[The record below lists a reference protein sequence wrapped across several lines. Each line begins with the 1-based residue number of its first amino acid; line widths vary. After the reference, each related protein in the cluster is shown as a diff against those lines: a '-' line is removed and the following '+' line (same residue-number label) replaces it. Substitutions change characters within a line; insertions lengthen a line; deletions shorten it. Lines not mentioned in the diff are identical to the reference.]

1 MEDNKVVGYSWV
13 VFTVVFFAQSVA
25 IGFGLNCI
33 PPFLTTIA
41 KEMNLTSTQVG
52 MAWGIIGL
60 GALLFSIVGGL
71 ISDRIGVRWTGFLG
85 LLLIAV
91 GSTMRGLAR
100 DYHQFL
106 AAMFLFGVAIGLA
119 RPNFP
124 RALSQWF
131 PRNRLGMVNGLSSGG
146 MALCAALSMAI
157 SVSILGPLAGGWRNV
172 TIILGILTFV
182 LAIAWFIII
191 RERISG
197 DRPASDLATVL
208 KGFRLVLR
216 SRPVWIL
223 SIVAFLL
230 FGHSGAWSS
239 HFPGFFERKYGM
251 TNAMAGHIVSITL
264 FSGIFAAIF
273 GPTLSDRIG
282 SRKPAILL
290 ACVAGGLCNML
301 QGSFL
306 GAPLTIILLI
316 MPFGVGTVAPLL
328 LTVPFE
334 LKDVPRSVAGA
345 AIGMILTF
353 QNIGTFV
360 YPIFSGKLI
369 DLFTPNYYPFF
380 GAQMM
385 AFAISFLL
393 IWRLV
398 PETGVKTPRIP
409 QISPKPFPETRGHP

>member
-13 VFTVVFFAQSVA
+13 VFTVVFFAQNIA
-25 IGFGLNCI
+25 FGFGLNCI

-41 KEMNLTSTQVG
+41 REMSLTSTQIG
-52 MAWGIIGL
+52 IAWGMIGL
-60 GALLFSIVGGL
+60 GALLFSIVGGM
-71 ISDRIGVRWTGFLG
+71 ISDRVGVRWTGFFG
-85 LLLIAV
+85 MLLIAV

-106 AAMFLFGVAIGLA
+106 AAMFLFGVAMGLA

-124 RALSQWF
+124 RTLSQWF

-157 SVSILGPLAGGWRNV
+157 SVSILGPLVGGWRNM
-172 TIILGILTFV
+172 TILIGSLSFV
-182 LAIAWFIII
+182 LAIAWLVII

-197 DRPASDLATVL
+197 DRPASNLSSIL
-208 KGFRLVLR
+208 KGFGLVLR
-216 SRPVWIL
+216 CKPVWIL
-223 SIVAFLL
+223 SIGAFLL
-230 FGHSGAWSS
+230 FGHSGAWAS
-239 HFPGFFERKYGM
+239 HFPGFFEHKYGM
-251 TNAMAGHIVSITL
+251 TSAVAGHIVSITL
-264 FSGIFAAIF
+264 FSGIFAAIL
-273 GPTLSDRIG
+273 GPTLSDRLG

-306 GAPLTIILLI
+306 GTPLTIILLI
-316 MPFGVGTVAPLL
+316 MPFGVGTIAPLL
-328 LTVPFE
+328 LTIPFE
-334 LKDVPRSVAGA
+334 LKELPRSVAGA

-353 QNIGTFV
+353 QNIGTFA

-369 DLFTPNYYPFF
+369 DLFAPSYYPFF

-385 AFAISFLL
+385 AFALSFLL
-393 IWRLV
+393 IWKLV
-398 PETGVKTPRIP
+398 PETGPGAAKPRGMPSAKALQPI
-409 QISPKPFPETRGHP
+409 R